1 MIEIKIILV
10 SITMIQLWVDWI
22 ESFPLEFVKRL
33 RYGRLD
39 IKPFNCTLC
48 ISVWLGIIIS
58 AITLNPLYLALPLFN
73 KLTEKTIY

>member
-1 MIEIKIILV
+1 MQELTIILV
-10 SITMIQLWVDWI
+10 SITLIQLWVDWI

-33 RYGRLD
+33 RYGWLD
-39 IKPFNCTLC
+39 RKPFNCTLC